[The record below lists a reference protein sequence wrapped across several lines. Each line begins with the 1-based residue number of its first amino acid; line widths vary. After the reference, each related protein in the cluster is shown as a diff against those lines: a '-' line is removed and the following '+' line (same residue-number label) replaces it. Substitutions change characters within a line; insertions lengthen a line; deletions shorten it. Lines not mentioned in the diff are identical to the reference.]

1 VTPPPVGAEAPAT
14 GRRHRTRR
22 RQRPYRRWV
31 PYLFIA
37 PFFALFLPFGAGSV
51 LLAAGMSFAD
61 WPIGESPTFNGIDNY
76 RRAIG
81 DPIFGTAMG
90 NTAEMLVSYLA
101 LLLPACLVVA
111 VGLGQLRAR
120 TRSGIQILVFIPVT
134 MSLIAVSMVFD
145 LLYNENLGFLNRSLV
160 SLGLEPVG
168 FLSDPTL
175 APMAIVV
182 LRIWRVLGY
191 YAIILFAGLQ
201 SIPVDLYE
209 AAQIDGAGPWRRFW
223 NVTLPM
229 LRPVTMFVLVAA
241 SIAAWELFAEPQVL
255 TEGGPARS
263 TLTAVMYVYQTSFL
277 EFDLGKG
284 AASSVLL
291 AVLIIATTLV
301 ITRVLRSKTDA

>member
-1 VTPPPVGAEAPAT
+1 VRANRS
-14 GRRHRTRR
+14 GRGG
-22 RQRPYRRWV
+22 RPYRWWT
-31 PYLFIA
+31 PYLFVA

-51 LLAAGMSFAD
+51 LLAAAMSFAD
-61 WPIGESPTFNGIDNY
+61 WPIGESPTFSGIDNY
-76 RRAIG
+76 RRTIE

-90 NTAEMLVSYLA
+90 NTATMLVSYLA
-101 LLLPACLVVA
+101 LLLPVCLIVA

-120 TRSGIQILVFIPVT
+120 ARNAIQILVFIPIT

-145 LLYNENLGFLNRSLV
+145 LLYNENLGFINQSLAA
-160 SLGLEPVG
+160 LGLEPIG
-168 FLSDPTL
+168 FLSDPAL
-175 APMAIVV
+175 APWAIVV
-182 LRIWRVLGY
+182 LRVWRVVGY

-209 AAQIDGAGPWRRFW
+209 AAEVDGAGAWRRFW
-223 NVTLPM
+223 SITLPL

-263 TLTAVMYVYQTSFL
+263 TLTAVMYIYQASFL
-277 EFDLGKG
+277 EFDLGRG

-291 AVLIIATTLV
+291 AVAIIATTLV
-301 ITRVLRSKTDA
+301 ITRLLRSKTDA

>member
-1 VTPPPVGAEAPAT
+1 M
-14 GRRHRTRR
+14 RR
-22 RQRPYRRWV
+22 RRARRDQRPYRPYL

-61 WPIGESPTFNGIDNY
+61 WPIGASPTFSGIDNY
-76 RRAIG
+76 KRAID
-81 DPIFGTAMG
+81 DPVFGTALG
-90 NTAEMLVSYLA
+90 NTTTMLLSYLA
-101 LLLPACLVVA
+101 LLLPVCLVVA

-120 TRSGIQILVFIPVT
+120 TRNAVQILVFIPVT

-145 LLYNENLGFLNRSLV
+145 LLYNENLGFINQSLAR
-160 SLGLEPVG
+160 LGVEPIG
-168 FLSDPTL
+168 FLSDPAL
-175 APMAIVV
+175 APWSIVV
-182 LRIWRVLGY
+182 LRVWRVVGY

-201 SIPVDLYE
+201 AIPVDLYE

-223 NVTLPM
+223 NITLPL

-263 TLTAVMYVYQTSFL
+263 TLTAVMYIYQASFL

-291 AVLIIATTLV
+291 ALLIITTTLV
-301 ITRVLRSKTDA
+301 ITRLLRSKTDA